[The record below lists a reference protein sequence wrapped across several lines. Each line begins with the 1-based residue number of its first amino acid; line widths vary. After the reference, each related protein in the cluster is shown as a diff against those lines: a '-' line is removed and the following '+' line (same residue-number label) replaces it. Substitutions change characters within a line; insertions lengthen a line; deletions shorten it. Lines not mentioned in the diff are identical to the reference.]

1 MRELGGQYSVAK
13 DKRPQTFKEKDELSK
28 MRTKER
34 QLLRPT
40 SDSSRAISQ
49 YEGVYD

>member
-34 QLLRPT
+34 QLLRLPIFCVCKC
-40 SDSSRAISQ
+40 R
-49 YEGVYD
+49 

>member
-13 DKRPQTFKEKDELSK
+13 GKRPQAFKEKYERSK

-34 QLLRPT
+34 QLLRQLGA
-40 SDSSRAISQ
+40 D
-49 YEGVYD
+49 